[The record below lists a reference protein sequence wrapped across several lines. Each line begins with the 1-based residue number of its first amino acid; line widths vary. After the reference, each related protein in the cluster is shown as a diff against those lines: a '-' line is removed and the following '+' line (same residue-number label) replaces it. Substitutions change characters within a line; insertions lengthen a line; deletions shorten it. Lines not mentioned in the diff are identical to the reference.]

1 MDNKED
7 DYYKQIEEIDKS
19 LVRYSDLEFFVFLIM
34 LGSIIYGLYN
44 YFITNSEVN
53 FNAGIIVCLFCL
65 VPLLILEGKKSR
77 LYNIKRPLLANHKNI
92 LPVLNSVC
100 SAGIKHPQSVDL

>member
-44 YFITNSEVN
+44 YFITN
-53 FNAGIIVCLFCL
+53 
-65 VPLLILEGKKSR
+65 
-77 LYNIKRPLLANHKNI
+77 
-92 LPVLNSVC
+92 
-100 SAGIKHPQSVDL
+100 